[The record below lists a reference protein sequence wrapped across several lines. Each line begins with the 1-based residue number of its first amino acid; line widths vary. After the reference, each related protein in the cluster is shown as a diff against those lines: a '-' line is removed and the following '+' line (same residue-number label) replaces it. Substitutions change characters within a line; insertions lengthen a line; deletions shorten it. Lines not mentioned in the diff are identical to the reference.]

1 MGKYDRR
8 EVPPFVN
15 VGKHERLVD
24 PSSLTKH
31 QKQALWTGIKTDNP
45 ALADMLQHDANIEA
59 LKQQMNATVRFT
71 VDDFNGYLQTGLKTL
86 EEQKS

>member
-45 ALADMLQHDANIEA
+45 ALADMLLTDANIAA

-71 VDDFNGYLQTGLKTL
+71 VDDLNGYLQTGLKTL
-86 EEQKS
+86 EEKKP